1 MGKGHSHHGLGYNQ
15 LSLHHHQQ
23 RPQNRSLNDWVRG
36 GSVGE
41 IVEVHAGHIVR
52 STGRK
57 DRHSK
62 VCTAKGLRDRRVR
75 LSAHTAIQFY
85 DVQDRLG
92 YDRPSKAVDWL
103 IKNAKA
109 AIDKLAELPPW
120 TPSASNLTAP
130 HTASSSCRPPPSD
143 QFPSTEQ
150 NMTEFSEEPFA
161 VGAPL
166 LDSETLAD
174 VIKFFCPMVASATAA
189 PFATP
194 SIRLDSY
201 LSDLPSRTSS
211 QAQDLRLSL
220 QSFQD
225 PVFHTLESGHQH
237 HHHAQCLRSPNAAT
251 SDAHFLSS
259 ANLAF
264 NAASVS
270 TGLAEQNQRIVPWNV
285 VESSGGGGEE
295 AFGSAVPLHSVLGQS
310 QLFFQR
316 GPLQS
321 GNSPVVHAREDTV
334 DAGADH
340 RVQTKVHP
348 CTSPIG
354 FTSVASFSGFHIP
367 ARIQGEEKHD
377 SITDKPPSA
386 SSAPRH

>member
-1 MGKGHSHHGLGYNQ
+1 MGKGHSHHGLGYDQ

-23 RPQNRSLNDWVRG
+23 RPQKRSLNDWVRG

-41 IVEVHAGHIVR
+41 IVDVHAGHIVR

-92 YDRPSKAVDWL
+92 CDRPSKAVDWL
-103 IKNAKA
+103 ITNAKA
-109 AIDKLAELPPW
+109 AIDKLAELPPCI
-120 TPSASNLTAP
+120 PSASDLTAP
-130 HTASSSCRPPPSD
+130 HTASSSCRPPPSA

-161 VGAPL
+161 VAAPL
-166 LDSETLAD
+166 LNSETLAD

-201 LSDLPSRTSS
+201 LSDLPSRTCS

-225 PVFHTLESGHQH
+225 PVFRTLESGHHH
-237 HHHAQCLRSPNAAT
+237 HHHAQYLRSPNAPT
-251 SDAHFLSS
+251 PDAHFLSS
-259 ANLAF
+259 ADLAF

-270 TGLAEQNQRIVPWNV
+270 TGLAEQNQRTVPWNV

-295 AFGSAVPLHSVLGQS
+295 AFSSAVPLHSVLGQS
-310 QLFFQR
+310 ELFFQR

-321 GNSPVVHAREDTV
+321 GNSPVVHAGEDTV
-334 DAGADH
+334 DAGTDH
-340 RVQTKVHP
+340 LVQTKVRP

-367 ARIQGEEKHD
+367 ARIPGEEKHD
-377 SITDKPPSA
+377 CITDKPPSA
-386 SSAPRH
+386 PHH